1 MVVENIAGEG
11 ASDRGACPPSEED
24 LDSMAF
30 AGGEGDKIQRV
41 DRETAP
47 QIRSCSRSPV
57 VLRGPCAAV
66 CEGEGGREGT
76 WPGDGSQAYYVV
88 VAAPCSHWASCD
100 ETCDYCSLHNQEQNG
115 NEALLLCWGN
125 GNEILH
131 LY

>member
-1 MVVENIAGEG
+1 MVVEDTDGEG

-30 AGGEGDKIQRV
+30 AGGEGDKILRV

-47 QIRSCSRSPV
+47 QIHSYSPSLV
-57 VLRGPCAAV
+57 VLRGPCAAE
-66 CEGEGGREGT
+66 CAGEGGREGT
-76 WPGDGSQAYYVV
+76 LPGDGSQAYCVA
-88 VAAPCSHWASCD
+88 AAPCSRWASCE
-100 ETCDYCSLHNQEQNG
+100 ETCDHHSLHNQEQNG